1 MLPDDRLTPAVFQG
15 RRLPISPTDVA
26 QFVRLDQC
34 RRFLRLRLH
43 ERLDGARFLRDFDV
57 APQEIPPLLTRAGA
71 EFEIRVTRE
80 VCQHD
85 PVHDF
90 AAEAL
95 PPGERQP
102 NNDQVVGIAQALEPG
117 GAIVLLQPRLQ
128 AEIAGWLITGDVDL
142 LRLERDASGTLRI
155 LIADMKSSTTAK
167 VEHRLQVAFYQHLLT
182 QILEEARVA
191 HAPVEM
197 AILYRGEAAAVA
209 AMSGPAVAGAGERP
223 AGVAHQFLEA
233 ERLFGTTSALLERV
247 PDPESYLNAVSELV
261 TGERSLARRVASS
274 PFAELPFHL
283 TYKCDGCLY
292 NEFCLKWCA
301 VRDDLSL
308 IPHLADNEK
317 AALRRA
323 GITTTRALATLKAP
337 PPGAREEDALV
348 PAPGREELVARLST
362 TWPVGPRLDELIYRA
377 RRYRQFKGDPFQPPK
392 TIPSTGYGS
401 LPYCD
406 AAHNPNLVRVYL
418 DAQHDYLTNRVYLLG
433 ALVVAAE
440 SGQVV
445 PHRRR
450 NIVCLTDGPPDDASE
465 EALFVQWV
473 EQTIRAIVELAAPD
487 EQGQPNAPVHLIF
500 YDRYDQRCL
509 LEGLGRHSETVFG
522 ATPLYDF
529 VTQLAAFDSPVVTFL
544 TDEIRE
550 LKNYPMVCQ
559 SLQSVATFLRFDW
572 SPFREIFRE
581 RFFDS
586 AGRFPDGVVPN
597 GDQTPWYTRRARFS
611 SQIPLEYAY
620 AAWGDLE
627 APPPGEKDPFA
638 PYRRATPEL
647 LKALQARRL
656 EAMEHI
662 SRDFEGNRQ
671 TQKTSF
677 HLPDLAAFL
686 EQKPTLADALDEFL
700 TIERHTELAQWKAAR
715 HPEPERRVLS
725 GDTLIGHYD
734 EADQSPETRA
744 RLAEYE
750 RRRQREEEY
759 RAAFRAANPDA
770 EQVRLTR
777 EQRQACERS
786 LDGITIRLRLDVTG
800 VACDLNEALLLTTLR
815 DGDPVVIMPRWTV
828 DERLPPEEQ
837 RPFTPTP
844 KQLLYGMRATLLRID
859 KDEDAEGCVT
869 AAWAMLA
876 LRDGPRQSLGNGYV
890 FRGIER
896 PLISGERYT
905 IDPDPNSYYAYWC
918 KRVTEGLKAG
928 GENTL
933 YRRLVNPGEATA
945 LWPVTAAEGQAR
957 FLAALDALHQAGAL
971 HDFEPSKREY
981 IAGHGDT
988 PTLLVQG
995 PPGTGKSYTTAFALF
1010 ARMQGA
1016 MAAGLPFRVIV
1027 SCKTHSATD
1036 VLIKNIV
1043 EAREK
1048 LKALTGRYRNLIKHL
1063 FDERILDVPVYRYR
1077 PRGDPPHGA
1086 IALRARDDEPDKAH
1100 AADRFIQQPWAILG
1114 ATPGGIYSLINDRW
1128 RSGSLFGHWF
1138 ADCLVLDEASQ
1149 MNLPEAIMA
1158 ALPLKQDGRLIVV
1171 GDHRQMPPIVKH
1183 DWLTEPRRTFKTF
1196 RSYESLFLT
1205 LRDQTPPPPMIKF
1218 ARSFR
1223 LHADVA
1229 EFLRQEIYQLDQI
1242 PYYSERRDVLP
1253 RLTHADEFVAAV
1265 LEPDHPLVVIVHDE
1279 EGSQVRNLFERD
1291 LLAPVLAALS
1301 DRALYDEGDHSEGYG
1316 VVVPHR
1322 AQRASLQAFIDRVTG
1337 HAARSVR
1344 TPTVDTV
1351 ERFQGDERTVIV
1363 VSATESDPE
1372 YLVASSE
1379 FLLDPRR
1386 LTVALSRAKRKLI
1399 LVAARSVFDIFSN
1412 DEETF
1417 VNAQLWKN
1425 LLRRTC
1431 TTLLWQGER
1440 FGHCVEV
1447 WGNSGVRGRG
1457 LGAGSRGVGSQ
1468 A

>member
-1 MLPDDRLTPAVFQG
+1 MSPDDRLTTAVFQG
-15 RRLPISPTDVA
+15 RTLPISPTDVA

-43 ERLDGARFLRDFDV
+43 ERLDGLRFLREYDV

-71 EFEIRVTRE
+71 AFERRVTDE
-80 VCQHD
+80 VRQRFR
-85 PVHDF
+85 VHDF

-95 PPGERQP
+95 PPRERQP
-102 NNDQVVGIAQALEPG
+102 NNDQVIAIAQSLPPG
-117 GAIVLLQPRLQ
+117 EVIVLLQPRLQ
-128 AEIAGWLITGDVDL
+128 AEIAGWLMTGDVDL
-142 LRLERDASGTLRI
+142 LRMERDDRGTLRT

-167 VEHRLQVAFYQHLLT
+167 VEHRLQVAFYRY
-182 QILEEARVA
+182 ILDQVLDEADITR
-191 HAPVEM
+191 APTEM
-197 AILYRGEAAAVA
+197 AILYRGEAAAITSMNSPV
-209 AMSGPAVAGAGERP
+209 PTGAGERP
-223 AGVAHQFLEA
+223 AEVAGQFLEA

-247 PDPESYLNAVSELV
+247 PDPEAYLNAVSELV
-261 TGERSLARRVASS
+261 TGERSLARRVISTA
-274 PFAELPFHL
+274 FAELPFHL

-301 VRDDLSL
+301 ERDDLSL

-323 GITTTRALATLKAP
+323 GITTTRAVATLKEP
-337 PPGAREEDALV
+337 PPGAREEEGLV
-348 PAPGREELVARLST
+348 PSPGNAELISKLAT
-362 TWPVGPRLDELIYRA
+362 TWPVGPRLDEIIYRA
-377 RRYRQFKGDPFQPPK
+377 RRYRKFKGDPFQPPL
-392 TIPSTGYGS
+392 TIPSKGYGS

-433 ALVVAAE
+433 ALVAGAE
-440 SGQVV
+440 GGQAV

-450 NIVCLTDGPPDDASE
+450 SIVCLTDGPPDDVRE
-465 EALFVQWV
+465 EALFVEWV

-529 VTQLAAFDSPVVTFL
+529 VTQLAAFDSPVVSFL
-544 TDEIRE
+544 IDEIRE
-550 LKNYPMVCQ
+550 RKNYPMVCQ
-559 SLQSVATFLRFDW
+559 SLQAVSTFLGFDW
-572 SPFREIFRE
+572 KPFREIFRE
-581 RFFDS
+581 RFFDYV
-586 AGRFPDGVVPN
+586 GRFPDEKLPV

-638 PYRRATPEL
+638 PYRQATPAL
-647 LKALQARRL
+647 LKELQARRL

-662 SRDFEGNRQ
+662 ARDFRGNDQ
-671 TQKTSF
+671 TQKTAF
-677 HLPDLAAFL
+677 HLPNLARFL
-686 EQKPTLADALDEFL
+686 EQKPTLADALDEFV
-700 TIERHTELAQWKAAR
+700 TIERHAELAQWKTAR
-715 HPEPERRVLS
+715 HAEPERRVLS
-725 GDTLIGHYD
+725 GDTLIGRYD
-734 EADQSPETRA
+734 EADQSPETLA
-744 RLAEYE
+744 QLAEYE
-750 RRRQREEEY
+750 KRRQREEEY
-759 RAAFRAANPDA
+759 RARFRAENPDA
-770 EQVRLTR
+770 ERIQLSR
-777 EQRQACERS
+777 EQRKACERS
-786 LDGITIRLRLDVTG
+786 LEGITIRLRLDP
-800 VACDLNEALLLTTLR
+800 AALPCDLTEALLLTTIR

-837 RPFTPTP
+837 KRFTPTP

-859 KDEDAEGCVT
+859 KKEDAEGRVA

-890 FRGIER
+890 FRCVPR
-896 PLISGERYT
+896 PLVSGDYYT
-905 IDPDPNSYYAYWC
+905 IDPDPNSFYDYWC
-918 KRVTEGLKAG
+918 KKVTEGLKAG

-933 YRRLVNPGEATA
+933 LRRLQNPGAA
-945 LWPVTAAEGQAR
+945 LAPWPLAAAEAQAR
-957 FLAALDALHQAGAL
+957 FLAALDALHRAGAL
-971 HDFEPSKREY
+971 HDFEQSKREY

-988 PTLLVQG
+988 PALLVQG

-1010 ARMQGA
+1010 ARIQGA
-1016 MAAGLPFRVIV
+1016 MAAGLPFRAIV
-1027 SCKTHSATD
+1027 SCKTHSATN
-1036 VLIKNIV
+1036 VLVKNVV
-1043 EAREK
+1043 EVQEK
-1048 LKALTGRYRNLIKHL
+1048 LKTLFRRHRDLVKHL
-1063 FDERILDVPVYRYR
+1063 VDERIFDVPIYRYHSK
-1077 PRGDPPHGA
+1077 GESPHGA
-1086 IALRARDDEPDKAH
+1086 IVLRAKEDDPDKTP
-1100 AADRFIQQPWAILG
+1100 AADRFIQQQWAILG
-1114 ATPGGIYSLINDRW
+1114 ATPGGVYKLITDKWGSDR
-1128 RSGSLFGHWF
+1128 LFGHLL

-1158 ALPLKQDGRLIVV
+1158 ALPLKPDGRLIVV
-1171 GDHRQMPPIVKH
+1171 GDHRQMPPIVQH

-1205 LRDQTPPPPMIKF
+1205 LRDQTPPPPMIQF

-1223 LHADVA
+1223 LHADLA
-1229 EFLRQEIYQLDQI
+1229 EFLRQEIYHLDNI
-1242 PYYSERRDVLP
+1242 AYHSLKMDVLP
-1253 RLTHADEFVAAV
+1253 RRTHDDPFVAAV
-1265 LEPDHPLVVIVHDE
+1265 LKPDHPLVVIVHDE

-1301 DRALYDEGDHSEGYG
+1301 DDALYEDEGQTEGYG

-1322 AQRASLQAFIDRVTG
+1322 AQRASLKEMIDRASRQHPASRITRL
-1337 HAARSVR
+1337 A
-1344 TPTVDTV
+1344 TVDTV

-1412 DEETF
+1412 DEDTF

-1440 FGHCVEV
+1440 CGHCVEV
-1447 WGNSGVRGRG
+1447 WGNR
-1457 LGAGSRGVGSQ
+1457 GAGD
-1468 A
+1468 